1 MYTNIGDLQ
10 WGLIISMLASIGS
23 SGFCLFVFVNSNWL
37 FMTFD
42 HILSCIVVIRREIV
56 SIHSI
61 YFNVIGLKVIRVG
74 Y

>member
-1 MYTNIGDLQ
+1 MVTHLYVGMMGGG
-10 WGLIISMLASIGS
+10 GLFLI
-23 SGFCLFVFVNSNWL
+23 NSNWL

-61 YFNVIGLKVIRVG
+61 YFNVIGLKVISVC

>member
-10 WGLIISMLASIGS
+10 LGLIISMLASIGS
-23 SGFCLFVFVNSNWL
+23 GFCLFVFINSNWL

-61 YFNVIGLKVIRVG
+61 YFNVIGLKVISVC